1 MLFRKEGMEYRR
13 RAVDKTLDIQSI
25 EKWKWFDSCNRMCAT
40 IVKYIESITPL
51 CGIKLVKVERDYI
64 NTILNRLSKFVWK
77 TTMSRKK

>member
-1 MLFRKEGMEYRR
+1 MEYRR

-25 EKWKWFDSCNRMCAT
+25 QKWKWFDMCAT
-40 IVKYIESITPL
+40 IVKHIESITPL